1 MRQRLEDLH
10 RTSRTTFL
18 MVTHDFAEALSL
30 ADRCAVMNDGV
41 IEQIGT
47 MEDIF
52 QRPESIFV
60 ADFVGMKKCS
70 RLISGIT
77 SPVWDT

>member
-1 MRQRLEDLH
+1 
-10 RTSRTTFL
+10 